1 MKYWNQTGFVVHMNE
16 TNWLWTVKVN
26 SISKTLSKGGKLKH
40 AVHIFYSPLISL
52 MLFLY
57 SSISYRLIVKE
68 ILFIYV
74 QLKCGRHVL
83 CQRCCVAT
91 QFVTG
96 IKQTLIHYSS
106 CWFLLDA
113 LICVRNLKK
122 KLFQLHCDSVS
133 SPFIELRKYIFVY
146 VPRFCNPRGTYVPF
160 ELRFLKSFRT

>member
-1 MKYWNQTGFVVHMNE
+1 MKYWNHTGFVVHMNE

-52 MLFLY
+52 MLILY

-83 CQRCCVAT
+83 CQMCCVAT

-122 KLFQLHCDSVS
+122 NYFNCIVIVYHHHLLSYATFLQSTG
-133 SPFIELRKYIFVY
+133 YICSIWITF
-146 VPRFCNPRGTYVPF
+146 
-160 ELRFLKSFRT
+160 S